1 MSENLIFKALN
12 EVENTVREST
22 AELADRVLRLEQ
34 KGTGRNDG
42 HTSTGQSLGTQVVK
56 AFEDSKSLFEK
67 TRSVRL
73 DVNLDLKA
81 AGDAIT
87 TTNARAIMSGGV
99 GAPQGGVLGLQNG
112 LNARPMSGI
121 SAIEYSRFTG
131 QQGAAA
137 VQAAEGDMKAAVRPD
152 HTLITQTA
160 ITIAGFTKMSRQS
173 LTDSAELGRAVDTV
187 LTRSVY
193 TALDQVLVA
202 GSVSPVFAGYG
213 PLAVAFTSVTYTPI
227 PDAVSEG
234 VATMQVAG
242 FAPDLVALN
251 PLDWLALNVAKGTD
265 GQYLSGS
272 YLGKMPEGM
281 RGLRVVISPAIAA
294 GKALLMD
301 SSHSEVI
308 VVDNFSVEIGTDGN
322 DFTKNLATL
331 LGEMR
336 VIPIFRTVGSARLIT
351 PKP

>member
-56 AFEDSKSLFEK
+56 AFEESRSLFEK

-87 TTNARAIMSGGV
+87 TTSARAIMSGGV

-160 ITIAGFTKMSRQS
+160 HALGHFAEIAAR
-173 LTDSAELGRAVDTV
+173 
-187 LTRSVY
+187 
-193 TALDQVLVA
+193 QVL
-202 GSVSPVFAGYG
+202 PVG
-213 PLAVAFTSVTYTPI
+213 AF
-227 PDAVSEG
+227 G
-234 VATMQVAG
+234 
-242 FAPDLVALN
+242 
-251 PLDWLALNVAKGTD
+251 NV
-265 GQYLSGS
+265 Q
-272 YLGKMPEGM
+272 
-281 RGLRVVISPAIAA
+281 R
-294 GKALLMD
+294 
-301 SSHSEVI
+301 
-308 VVDNFSVEIGTDGN
+308 
-322 DFTKNLATL
+322 
-331 LGEMR
+331 
-336 VIPIFRTVGSARLIT
+336 
-351 PKP
+351 